1 MDGKSVGSYDGDTLP
16 SLEDGDSVDWIDG
29 PGELNDV
36 VFVFNSILGTFVGLC
51 IGVGAGIVEDMFE
64 SPCGPGENALPDGR
78 NVGTE
83 LVKFM

>member
-36 VFVFNSILGTFVGLC
+36 VFVLVSILGAFVGLC
-51 IGVGAGIVEDMFE
+51 IGVG
-64 SPCGPGENALPDGR
+64 DGR
-78 NVGTE
+78 NVGRTE